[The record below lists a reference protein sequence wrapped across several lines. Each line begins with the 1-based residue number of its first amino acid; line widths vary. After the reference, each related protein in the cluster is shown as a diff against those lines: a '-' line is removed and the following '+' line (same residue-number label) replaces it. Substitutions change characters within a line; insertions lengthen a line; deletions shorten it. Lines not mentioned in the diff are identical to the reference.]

1 MHDAARAIETAREY
15 YNSDDAD
22 NFYATIW
29 GGEDIHIG
37 LYYRNCDRNCDRD
50 EPIAEASRRTIARMA
65 ELAAPIDASTRVLDI
80 GSGYAGSV
88 RWLAA
93 EFGCQCTALNLSE
106 RENERGREL
115 NAAAGLAERIAVID
129 GAFEALPFEDA
140 SFDLLWSQDAFLHSG
155 DRPQVLAEAV
165 RVLAPGGR
173 FVFTDPMRADDCPEG
188 VLDPILD
195 RLHLT
200 DLGSP
205 DFYRDTL
212 ARLGLELVTFEDHSH
227 QIARHYGRV
236 RAELLDRRKA
246 LAGKVSDAYV
256 ERMVKGLEHWVY
268 GGEAG
273 HLAWGIFV
281 FRKP

>member
-1 MHDAARAIETAREY
+1 VSDAASAIETARDY

-37 LYYRNCDRNCDRD
+37 LYEDDV
-50 EPIAEASRRTIARMA
+50 EPIADASRRTVARMA
-65 ELAAPIDASTRVLDI
+65 ELAAPIDADTRVLDI
-80 GSGYAGSV
+80 GSGYAGSA

-93 EFGCQCTALNLSE
+93 EFGCRCTALNLSE

-115 NAAAGLAERIAVID
+115 NAAAGLADRIEVID
-129 GAFEALPFEDA
+129 GAFEDLPFDDA

-155 DRPQVLAEAV
+155 DRPRVLAEAV

-200 DLGSP
+200 DLGAP
-205 DFYRDTL
+205 GFYRETL
-212 ARLGLELVTFEDHSH
+212 EGLGLECVTFEDHGH
-227 QIARHYGRV
+227 QLPRHYGRV
-236 RAELLDRRKA
+236 RAELLGRREELK
-246 LAGKVSDAYV
+246 GKVSDAYV
-256 ERMVKGLEHWVY
+256 ERMAKGLEHWVN
-268 GGEAG
+268 GGRAG

>member
-1 MHDAARAIETAREY
+1 MSDATRAIETARDY

-22 NFYATIW
+22 HFYATVW

-37 LYYRNCDRNCDRD
+37 LYRDAD
-50 EPIAEASRRTIARMA
+50 EPIADASRRTVARMA
-65 ELAAPIDASTRVLDI
+65 ELVAPIDADTRVLDL

-88 RWLAA
+88 RWLASA
-93 EFGCQCTALNLSE
+93 FGCRCTALNLSE

-115 NAAAGLAERIAVID
+115 NAAAGLADHIDVIE
-129 GAFEALPFEDA
+129 GAFEDLPFDDA
-140 SFDLLWSQDAFLHSG
+140 SFDLLWSQEAFLHSG
-155 DRPQVLAEAV
+155 DRPRVLAEAV

-173 FVFTDPMRADDCPEG
+173 FVFTDPMRSNDCPEG
-188 VLDPILD
+188 VLAPILE

-205 DFYRDTL
+205 RFYRKTL
-212 ARLGLELVTFEDHSH
+212 EDLGLECVTFEDHSDQLTH
-227 QIARHYGRV
+227 HYDRV
-236 RAELLDRRKA
+236 RAELLARREE
-246 LAGKVSDAYV
+246 LAGKVSDAYAQ
-256 ERMVKGLEHWVY
+256 RMARGLQHWVN